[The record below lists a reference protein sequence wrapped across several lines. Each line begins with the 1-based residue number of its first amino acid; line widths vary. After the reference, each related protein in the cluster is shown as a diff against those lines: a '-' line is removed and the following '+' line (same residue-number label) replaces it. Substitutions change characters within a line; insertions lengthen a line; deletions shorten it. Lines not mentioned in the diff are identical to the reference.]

1 MSLKER
7 IYSVLVVSSTS
18 NFNSAITKMLSC
30 SKYQLVNLVSSISEA
45 KRCLAE
51 KTFDFVIINS
61 PLCDESGVR
70 FAIDCCHAQNIVVLI
85 LTTIDVFAQVNAK
98 VTEYGVYTL
107 SKPTTRPVMLQAL
120 NWMESTRERLRKME
134 EKSSSI
140 EDRMEEIRI
149 VNRAKCLLISQL
161 KMTEEEAHHFIG
173 KNAMNNCITKK
184 DAAKNI
190 IKLYG

>member
-7 IYSVLVVSSTS
+7 IYSVLVVSATS

-30 SKYQLVNLVSSISEA
+30 SNYQLLNLASSVSEA

-51 KTFDFVIINS
+51 KSYDFVIVNS

-70 FAIDCCHAQNIVVLI
+70 FAIDCCHSQSTVVL
-85 LTTIDVFAQVNAK
+85 LLSAMDTYAQVNAK
-98 VTEYGVYTL
+98 VTEHGVYTL
-107 SKPTTRPVMLQAL
+107 PKPTTKPIMLQAL

-140 EDRMEEIRI
+140 EERMEEIRI
-149 VNRAKCLLISQL
+149 INRAKCLLISQL
-161 KMTEEEAHHFIG
+161 KMTEEEAHHYIG